1 MKTLNGFL
9 QMKRD
14 GEKIVMLTA
23 YDYPSAKIAEEAG
36 VDIILVGDSLGMV
49 VLGYDSTVPV
59 TMADMIH
66 HTRAARRGARGTFI
80 VTDMPFLSYQIS
92 PAQALENAGRLVQ
105 EGGCE
110 AVKVEGGEE
119 VAPQVAALVRAG
131 IPVCGHVG
139 LTPQSAT
146 ALSGYKVQGRTA
158 EAAAKLL
165 HDVRALEEAGAFMIV
180 LECIPVQVAALLS
193 GQLSVP
199 TIGIGAGAA
208 CDGQVLVYHDTL
220 GLFDRF
226 TPKFVKQ
233 FESLGAK
240 AKDAIAAYAGEVR
253 GGVFPGPEH
262 TFTMNEEELKRI
274 YGDS

>member
-1 MKTLNGFL
+1 MKTLHDFL
-9 QMKRD
+9 RMKKD
-14 GEKIVMLTA
+14 GQKTVMITA
-23 YDYPSAKIAEEAG
+23 YDYPSARLAEEAG
-36 VDIILVGDSLGMV
+36 VDVILVGDSLGMV

-66 HTRAARRGARGTFI
+66 HTKAARRGAKDTFM

-110 AVKVEGGEE
+110 AVKIEGGEE
-119 VAPQVAALVRAG
+119 IAPQVRALTRAG

-146 ALSGYKVQGRTA
+146 ALGGYKVQGRTA

-165 HDVRALEEAGAFMIV
+165 QDALALEEAGAFMIV
-180 LECIPVQVAALLS
+180 LECIPVQVAELVTRRLS
-193 GQLSVP
+193 IP

-208 CDGQVLVYHDTL
+208 CDGQVLVWHDTL
-220 GLFDRF
+220 GLFERF
-226 TPKFVKQ
+226 VPKFVKQ
-233 FESLGAK
+233 FETLGVK
-240 AKDAIAAYAGEVR
+240 ARDGLGVYSAQVRAGT
-253 GGVFPGPEH
+253 FPGPEH
-262 TFTMNEEELKRI
+262 TFTMNEDELKRI
-274 YGDS
+274 YGEG